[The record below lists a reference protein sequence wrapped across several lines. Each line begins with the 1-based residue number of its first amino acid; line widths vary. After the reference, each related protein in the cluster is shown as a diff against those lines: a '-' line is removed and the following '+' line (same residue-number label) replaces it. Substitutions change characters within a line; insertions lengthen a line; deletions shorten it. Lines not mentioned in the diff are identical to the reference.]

1 MTTRI
6 ARLTALAAAA
16 ALGCVG
22 RTDTGEIVH
31 DAGPPEP
38 EAVPE
43 TVATAPGE
51 PELPPL
57 PESGTSKGIEIGA
70 LPTQPASAIEL
81 RRLGRWTYSGIRESR
96 RAVIRES
103 TAWHRAWA
111 DIGAA
116 GVPPPVDFSRE
127 IVVLAA
133 MGQQRHGGVEIR
145 VAGAAYSGDRLSIDV
160 VEVTP
165 APTCITT
172 AALTQPVDVV
182 ALPRREIALW
192 SFRERKETRRC

>member
-1 MTTRI
+1 MTGRI
-6 ARLTALAAAA
+6 VWLAALAAAA

-51 PELPPL
+51 PEVPP
-57 PESGTSKGIEIGA
+57 PGETAPAEGIETGA
-70 LPTQPASAIEL
+70 LPARPPAAVEL
-81 RRLGRWTYSGIRESR
+81 RRLGRWTYSGIREPR
-96 RAVIRES
+96 RAVIRDS
-103 TAWHRAWA
+103 TAWRRTWT

-116 GVPPPVDFSRE
+116 GVPPPVDFTRE

-133 MGQQRHGGVEIR
+133 MGQQPRGGAEIR
-145 VAGAAYSGDRLSIDV
+145 IAGASYADDRLTIDV

-165 APTCITT
+165 APTCLTT

-182 ALPRREIALW
+182 ALPRRGIATW
-192 SFRERKETRRC
+192 SFRERKKTRRC